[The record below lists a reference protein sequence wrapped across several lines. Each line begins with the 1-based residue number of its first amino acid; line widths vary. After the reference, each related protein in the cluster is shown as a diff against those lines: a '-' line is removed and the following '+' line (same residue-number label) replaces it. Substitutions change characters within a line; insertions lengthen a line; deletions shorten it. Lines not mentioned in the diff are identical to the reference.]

1 MKKFVQISST
11 ITIEVTGGLQ
21 SIDATNY
28 RSSQENR
35 LNIKTAWTKLRV
47 LITQGV
53 GYYPAE
59 ITTWNT
65 VKKLAELDKITIG
78 AECDTCPN
86 QEQVELIRN
95 RIVNATKENAAR
107 EAKIKKDRKI
117 IEANAKEIDEQTRA
131 ERGVE

>member
-28 RSSQENR
+28 RSNEKDR
-35 LNIKTAWTKLRV
+35 LNVKTAWTGLRV
-47 LITQGV
+47 LIRKGV

-59 ITTWNT
+59 IKNWNT
-65 VKKLAELDKITIG
+65 VKKLAELDKLTIG
-78 AECDTCPN
+78 AEYDTCPD
-86 QEQVELIRN
+86 QERVEEEKN
-95 RIVNATKENAAR
+95 KIVNAMRENAAR
-107 EAKIKKDRKI
+107 EAKIKKDRKL
-117 IEANAKEIDEQTRA
+117 IEENAKEIEEQTRI

>member
-59 ITTWNT
+59 IKNWNT
-65 VKKLAELDKITIG
+65 VKKLAALDKITIG
-78 AECDTCPN
+78 AESDTCPN
-86 QEQVELIRN
+86 QEQVEIIRN
-95 RIVNATKENAAR
+95 RIINATKENEIR

-117 IEANAKEIDEQTRA
+117 IEENTKETEEQTRI

>member
-78 AECDTCPN
+78 AECDICPN
-86 QEQVELIRN
+86 QAEVELIRN
-95 RIVNATKENAAR
+95 RIVNATKENAKR
-107 EAKIKKDRKI
+107 EEKIKKDRKI
-117 IEANAKEIDEQTRA
+117 IEKNAKEIDEQTRA

>member
-53 GYYPAE
+53 GYYPTE

-78 AECDTCPN
+78 AEYDTCPN

-107 EAKIKKDRKI
+107 EAKIKKDRQI
-117 IEANAKEIDEQTRA
+117 IEENAKEIDEQTRA